1 MRLLEIVC
9 ESWKF
14 PASFSNLASATPT
27 LRWSQISRC
36 YDEPDKIRYLCML
49 SRSPSTRDVRRV
61 PGRKEQAQ
69 ERPSLGLLMAKKK
82 GKKKK
87 VKVTKTLTLGCFSC
101 DFIDRYDNR
110 RGVAEIVDST
120 NTCYCEDLKAP
131 LGSRLLQSISLT

>member
-1 MRLLEIVC
+1 M
-9 ESWKF
+9 
-14 PASFSNLASATPT
+14 
-27 LRWSQISRC
+27 
-36 YDEPDKIRYLCML
+36 
-49 SRSPSTRDVRRV
+49 RRV
-61 PGRKEQAQ
+61 LGRKEQAQ

-87 VKVTKTLTLGCFSC
+87 VKVTKTLTLGCFSS